1 VDRLPPGVFPKFF
14 IEPCICR
21 TDIMSDVH
29 VSRAPFPVT
38 AESLVNRQL
47 SFARSAKRRLF
58 KPLRGRFWCFSP
70 RRVDTLHRWGG
81 VKFGVEE
88 ATEGPL
94 LQAKFHPHWCNSNG
108 IGPPPKLKFLLRF
121 DQNAEY

>member
-1 VDRLPPGVFPKFF
+1 LRAAQNAGYLSHSEADFGVFRPAGSTR
-14 IEPCICR
+14 C
-21 TDIMSDVH
+21 TD
-29 VSRAPFPVT
+29 
-38 AESLVNRQL
+38 
-47 SFARSAKRRLF
+47 
-58 KPLRGRFWCFSP
+58 G
-70 RRVDTLHRWGG
+70 GG